1 MFVNKAYAM
10 LQSELLGAKK
20 RSTKGEAIRDRVIKK
35 MYSPKI
41 ERTIARGT
49 MEEFDA
55 PEKAGIK
62 LRNIAYYPTN
72 DRQITGDRSSKLAP
86 RCKNCLI
93 PAKISAS

>member
-41 ERTIARGT
+41 ERTIAGGT
-49 MEEFDA
+49 MEECDA

-72 DRQITGDRSSKLAP
+72 DGRLSGDPSSKFAP
-86 RCKNCLI
+86 RCKNFLI
-93 PAKISAS
+93 IAKISAS